1 MANDPLSQFRKTPIA
16 SKGEMVPPTE
26 ADEYVAFGT
35 KDKVHRLRIRSNP
48 TLVHSPGYNLL
59 LDVVSDGQF
68 GTNFVLVYTV
78 LMVMVKGKNL
88 QKMVFAVENGMADF
102 IQAFDPERWQKP
114 KDETAAFIESIEIEV
129 TEGGSR
135 YGDTKH

>member
-1 MANDPLSQFRKTPIA
+1 MANDPLSQFRKTPVA
-16 SKGEMVPPTE
+16 SNGGMVPPTE

-35 KDKVHRLRIRSNP
+35 KDKVHRMRIRSTP
-48 TLVHSPGYNLL
+48 TLMHSPGYNLL
-59 LDVVSDGQF
+59 LDVVSDGQY

-78 LMVMVKGKNL
+78 LMVMVRGKNL
-88 QKMVFAVENGMADF
+88 QKMVFAIENGMADF
-102 IQAFDPERWQKP
+102 IQAFDPERWEKP
-114 KDETAAFIESIEIEV
+114 KDDTAAFIESIEVQV